1 MAQFEAI
8 NPEVEVNGQT
18 VLSIV
23 NGLGEMK
30 SMGFRILKRFNI
42 HDPET
47 DNWYSQQEWLNAFK
61 YFVEKVGPN
70 TLFLIGNSIPENAD
84 FPPDIDSIEKALSS
98 LDIAY
103 HMNHR
108 LNGKPLF
115 DPANGQKKEGIGN
128 YIFKNIDDNS
138 AEMICNN
145 PYPCDFDMGII
156 DAVAKKFT
164 HEGSF
169 TKIVHNE
176 GSCRKHGD
184 DSCGYTV
191 SW

>member
-1 MAQFEAI
+1 MAQFKAL
-8 NPEVEVNGQT
+8 NPEMEVNGQT

-30 SMGFRILKRFNI
+30 SMGLRILKRNNI
-42 HDPET
+42 HDPEPH
-47 DNWYSQQEWLNAFK
+47 NWYSQQDWLNAFK
-61 YFVEKVGPN
+61 YFAEKVGPN

-84 FPPDIDSIEKALSS
+84 FPADIDNIEKALPS

-108 LNGKPLF
+108 LNGEQLF
-115 DPANGQKKEGIGN
+115 NPENGQMKEGIGH
-128 YIFKNIDDNS
+128 YLHKKIDDNK
-138 AEMICNN
+138 AEIICDN

-156 DAVAKKFT
+156 DAIAKKFKYD
-164 HEGSF
+164 GSF
-169 TKIVHNE
+169 TKVVHAY
-176 GSCRKHGD
+176 GSCRKNGD
-184 DSCGYTV
+184 DHCRYVV